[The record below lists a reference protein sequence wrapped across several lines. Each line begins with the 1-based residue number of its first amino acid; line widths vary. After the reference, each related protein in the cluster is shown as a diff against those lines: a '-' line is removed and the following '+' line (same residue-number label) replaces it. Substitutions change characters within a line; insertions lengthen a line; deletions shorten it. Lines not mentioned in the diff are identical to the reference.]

1 MIINA
6 LCGVTVKH
14 LNLIDKNPQR
24 ITKKDKEFV
33 NNLNYEGI
41 DFPISRKDYCKIET
55 QNKICINVSF
65 YKNKTTYPVY
75 LSSQKLNDSIDL
87 LLISNVFVSHYVYIK
102 TLTDLCL
109 IKQNI
114 KAKNTFGYIFTMF

>member
-1 MIINA
+1 M
-6 LCGVTVKH
+6 
-14 LNLIDKNPQR
+14 IDKNPQR

-55 QNKICINVSF
+55 QNKICINVSC
-65 YKNKTTYPVY
+65 YENKTTYPVY

-87 LLISNVFVSHYVYIK
+87 LLISNEFVSHYVYIK

-114 KAKNTFGYIFTMF
+114 KAKNTFG